1 MHRPDIGYVQGMSY
15 IAAILLVYM
24 DEHPAFV
31 TFCNMVTKF
40 PIMPFYSFND
50 PHVRKILQLFKQV
63 FQHNLPELCEHL
75 ETENIMPKQYVYEWF
90 MTLFTRALKVE
101 LVSRVLDLYFLD
113 GIFVLYQT
121 AIGKF
126 ECVTSTHIAILRILQ
141 TDLLDEDFEG
151 IMRILKS
158 VPDMVRE
165 EEKLVTYIY
174 DVSFPKWVYDEIP
187 QLESEFQK
195 EI

>member
-126 ECVTSTHIAILRILQ
+126 
-141 TDLLDEDFEG
+141 
-151 IMRILKS
+151 
-158 VPDMVRE
+158 
-165 EEKLVTYIY
+165 
-174 DVSFPKWVYDEIP
+174 
-187 QLESEFQK
+187 
-195 EI
+195 